1 MIPVWGR
8 GRGEIIDAMLKIR
21 APTYFPTATVL
32 GTEAGSHEEG
42 SFLQLDI
49 LLLGG
54 LIRNDLDIDIK
65 VNIMNLNDS
74 VDPWLFTLRT
84 QGVKLH
90 VRLISMTSTTINR
103 ITFTRTVAF
112 RSDHSNELFNVE
124 PRGLKHCHCRE
135 DEPVV
140 WCHSTQT

>member
-1 MIPVWGR
+1 
-8 GRGEIIDAMLKIR
+8 MLKIR

-74 VDPWLFTLRT
+74 VDP
-84 QGVKLH
+84 
-90 VRLISMTSTTINR
+90 
-103 ITFTRTVAF
+103 
-112 RSDHSNELFNVE
+112 
-124 PRGLKHCHCRE
+124 
-135 DEPVV
+135 
-140 WCHSTQT
+140 